1 MEYVTSKSN
10 LIQVLDPVMG
20 DDRELYVAPDVVPIY
35 KSIIPYAD
43 IILPNQSE
51 AEWLTDCTIDS
62 LDSVALCLKE
72 LHRRYHVSHV
82 VISSLRLDSH
92 PDKILC
98 CGSTATS
105 SFQPRT
111 FLIEAPYIRGTFVG
125 TGDLFAALLLV
136 WLHNNVDRLVPEDSV
151 CGPDLPLARALER
164 VVGTMQEVLRKSKEA
179 MDRQLK
185 EDGDLTGLPDREKLV
200 KLMRAAELRLVQSQT
215 SILTPRVDIKAVPFS
230 TPCVTFRS
238 SLN

>member
-1 MEYVTSKSN
+1 
-10 LIQVLDPVMG
+10 MG
-20 DDRELYVAPDVVPIY
+20 DDRELYVAPEVVPIY

-62 LDSVALCLKE
+62 LESVTLCLKE
-72 LHRRYHVSHV
+72 LHQQYRVSHI

-105 SFQPRT
+105 SLQPRP
-111 FLIEAPYIRGTFVG
+111 FLIEAPYIQGTFVG

-136 WLHNNVDRLVPEDSV
+136 WLHSNVDKLVPEDSV
-151 CGPDLPLARALER
+151 IEPDLPLAHALER
-164 VVGTMQEVLRKSKEA
+164 VVGTMQEVLRNSKEA

-185 EDGDLTGLPDREKLV
+185 EDGDLAGLTDKQKRV
-200 KLMRAAELRLVQSQT
+200 KLMRAAELRLVQSQD
-215 SILTPRVDIKAVPFS
+215 SLVTPHVNIKAVPLS
-230 TPCVTFRS
+230 TVC
-238 SLN
+238 NGI